1 MLIATWINLLSRHHF
16 GCITLVSE
24 EKAKIGLIT
33 TGGTISSIYDPSTHA
48 LRPGLSVEE
57 LLDRLPKGMG
67 NIEVIKRELYQLDS
81 ANAQPHHW
89 QELASAIKDLS
100 EEMPDLQGIIVSHGT
115 DTMTYSAAA
124 VSFMVQDFGKPIV
137 FTGAQI
143 PASVPWSDGPR
154 NLLDAMRVAAFGD
167 LGETCIVFNSEIHR
181 ATRAKKV
188 RVNSYDAFDSMDP
201 SPIGILA
208 HDIILYENRKKRN
221 HSLEPRFDT
230 RLDDLVFL
238 LKVFPGLPPQTLP
251 KIVDMGYHGIIIE
264 GFGSG
269 NVPTDENAL
278 TGGILQAIDQGCFVV
293 VSSQCAFG
301 QADLSIYEVGRAAM
315 EVGAMSAYDM
325 TSEAAFVKLAWVLG
339 HTKEPDRVK
348 EMMGISYIGEMSYL
362 GGPDSI
368 DK

>member
-1 MLIATWINLLSRHHF
+1 MDKSAFTTLQWVHK
-16 GCITLVSE
+16 LVSE

-33 TGGTISSIYDPSTHA
+33 TGGTISSIYDPGTHA

-67 NIEVIKRELYQLDS
+67 NIEVIRRELYQLDS

-362 GGPDSI
+362 GGPDTE
-368 DK
+368 

>member
-1 MLIATWINLLSRHHF
+1 MKV
-16 GCITLVSE
+16 C
-24 EKAKIGLIT
+24 LIT
-33 TGGTISSIYDPSTHA
+33 TGGTISSIYDPGTRA
-48 LRPGLSVEE
+48 LRPGLSVEK

-67 NIEVIKRELYQLDS
+67 NVEVIQRELFQLDS

-89 QELASAIKDLS
+89 QILASSIKQVS
-100 EEMPDLQGIIVSHGT
+100 EEIPDLQGIVVTHGT

-124 VSFMVQDFGKPIV
+124 VSFMIQDFGRPIV

-154 NLLDAMRVAAFGD
+154 NLLDALRVAAFGD
-167 LGETCIVFNSEIHR
+167 LGETCIVFNGEVHR
-181 ATRAKKV
+181 ATRTKKV

-208 HDIILYENRKKRN
+208 RDIVLYDGRKKRT
-221 HSLEPRFDT
+221 HSSTPRFDT
-230 RLDDLVFL
+230 RLDDRVFL
-238 LKVFPGLPPQTLP
+238 LKVFPGLPPQTLAR
-251 KIVDMGYHGIIIE
+251 IVDMGFHGIIIE

-269 NVPTDENAL
+269 NIPTDENAL

-315 EVGAMSAYDM
+315 EVGAMSAHDM
-325 TSEAAFVKLAWVLG
+325 TSEAALVKLSWVLG
-339 HTKEPDRVK
+339 HTHEPDRVR
-348 EMMGISYIGEMSYL
+348 EMMGISYVGEMSYL
-362 GGPDSI
+362 GGLDTTSR
-368 DK
+368 

>member
-1 MLIATWINLLSRHHF
+1 
-16 GCITLVSE
+16 
-24 EKAKIGLIT
+24 
-33 TGGTISSIYDPSTHA
+33 
-48 LRPGLSVEE
+48 
-57 LLDRLPKGMG
+57 MG
-67 NIEVIKRELYQLDS
+67 NVEVIQRELYQLDS

-89 QELASAIKDLS
+89 QILASSIKQVS
-100 EEMPDLQGIIVSHGT
+100 EEFPDLHGIVVTHGT

-124 VSFMVQDFGKPIV
+124 VSYMVQDFGRPIV

-154 NLLDAMRVAAFGD
+154 NLLDALRVAAFGD
-167 LGETCIVFNSEIHR
+167 LGETCIVFNGEIHR

-208 HDIILYENRKKRN
+208 RDIILYDGRRKRN
-221 HSLEPRFDT
+221 HSLSPRFDT
-230 RLDDLVFL
+230 RLDDHVFL
-238 LKVFPGLPPQTLP
+238 LKVFPGLPPQTLAR
-251 KIVDMGYHGIIIE
+251 IVDMGFHGIIIE

-269 NVPTDENAL
+269 NIPTDENAL

-325 TSEAAFVKLAWVLG
+325 TSEAALVKLSWVLG
-339 HTKEPDRVK
+339 HTHEPDRVR
-348 EMMGISYIGEMSYL
+348 EMMGISYVGEMSYL
-362 GGPDSI
+362 GGPDSTSR
-368 DK
+368 